1 MTDSPQPDPATSRDE
16 AMSEPPN
23 TARQREAE
31 QAAAHPPRIRVRPD
45 PIQQAITWAVVALFV
60 AAAIIF
66 AISLINQNSEV
77 PTGQPAKQALA

>member
-1 MTDSPQPDPATSRDE
+1 MTDSPQSDAATSHDE
-16 AMSEPPN
+16 AISEPP
-23 TARQREAE
+23 AQQQAE
-31 QAAAHPPRIRVRPD
+31 HDAAHPPQSRGRPD

-66 AISLINQNSEV
+66 AISLTNQNSEA